1 MKGSLANICNVVSST
16 YYVSD
21 IRLST
26 LHITSLYLCNNSVIQ
41 VHITWYSTDKET
53 DAFSLEKDGLESP
66 TLLIQSG
73 EEILLLSLSFWSS
86 RFYF

>member
-1 MKGSLANICNVVSST
+1 MKGSLDNICNVLLST

-26 LHITSLYLCNNSVIQ
+26 FHITSLYLYNNSVIQ
-41 VHITWYSTDKET
+41 VHITCYSTDKET
-53 DAFSLEKDGLESP
+53 KAFSLEKDGLES
-66 TLLIQSG
+66 G
-73 EEILLLSLSFWSS
+73 EEILLLPLSSWSS